1 MENRVLLVDGMAL
14 LFRHF
19 YATSLHNQFMYNS
32 KGIPTNGIQGF
43 VRHIFTTINEI
54 NPSHVAV
61 CWDMG
66 QSTFRNDMYTDY
78 KQNRPAPPEELIPQF
93 DYVKEISDQFGFIN
107 VGMTNYEADDVIG
120 TLAKTFSDNN
130 EVHIITGDKDLL
142 QCINNN
148 VEVWLI
154 KKGFNIYNRYT
165 LARFNEEYQLNPQ
178 QPIDIKAFMGDSA
191 DGYPGVKG
199 IGKNSPQIN
208 SNLWKC

>member
-1 MENRVLLVDGMAL
+1 MEWLYYLDISMLQVYTINLCIIQKIYQLTEFKV
-14 LFRHF
+14 
-19 YATSLHNQFMYNS
+19 SLDISSQ
-32 KGIPTNGIQGF
+32 
-43 VRHIFTTINEI
+43 RINEI

-165 LARFNEEYQLNPQ
+165 LARFNEEYQLNPR
-178 QPIDIKAFMGDSA
+178 
-191 DGYPGVKG
+191 
-199 IGKNSPQIN
+199 N
-208 SNLWKC
+208 